1 MTGVSQNWTDL
12 SQYIEDTISVGI
24 GESVMEF
31 EALLL
36 GAEPL
41 VAFGAGLG
49 ALALG
54 SAIVALGN
62 SEAGQPLVESGRD
75 LTKHG
80 LKWSLETLDKVQETF
95 AEAGESWNDLVAE
108 AKSEIKDA
116 RAKSETTPPQE
127 VEIK

>member
-1 MTGVSQNWTDL
+1 
-12 SQYIEDTISVGI
+12 
-24 GESVMEF
+24 MEF

-36 GAEPL
+36 GAEPI

-108 AKSEIKDA
+108 ARSEIKESKVA
-116 RAKSETTPPQE
+116 AEANPPQE
-127 VEIK
+127 VEIQ